1 LRALIVGCG
10 SIGRRH
16 LSNLRA
22 LTPAEVIAWRATGR
36 DTETLRREFDLREHR
51 TLQAALDE
59 KPDFAIVANP
69 TSRHVAVALELAR
82 AGVPFLVEKPLSD
95 RWDGVDE
102 LIRAVEARRLV
113 ALAGFNLRFHPGLRR
128 VKELLDSGRIG
139 RPHSLRAEVGQY
151 LPEWHPGE
159 DYRTSGSAR
168 RDLGGGVV
176 LDLVHEIDYA
186 LWLMGPVVDVAALTG
201 RVSDLE
207 IETEDVAEIA
217 VRFESGALGSIHLDY
232 LDRSPHRRCRV
243 VGSAGTLEWDY
254 FANEVR
260 VCDARTQAWST
271 EKQAPFERNDMY
283 RLEMAHFLDCLAGG
297 AQPAVGLREA
307 AASLEVA
314 LAAREGAMAPS
325 GRPIPEEQRHG

>member
-16 LSNLRA
+16 LANLRA
-22 LTPAEVIAWRATGR
+22 LTPAEIIAWRTTAR
-36 DTETLRREFDLREHR
+36 DDEALRREFDLAEFP
-51 TLQAALDE
+51 TLEGALDQ

-69 TSRHVAVALELAR
+69 TSRHVEVALELAR

-95 RWDGVDE
+95 RYDGVEE
-102 LIRAVEARRLV
+102 LIRIVDAKRLV

-128 VKELLDSGRIG
+128 VKQMLDSGRIG

-151 LPEWHPGE
+151 LPEWHPQE
-159 DYRTSGSAR
+159 DYRTGGSAR
-168 RDLGGGVV
+168 KDLGGGVV

-186 LWLMGPVVDVAALTG
+186 LWMMGPVVDVAAMTG
-201 RVSDLE
+201 HVSDLE
-207 IETEDVAEIA
+207 IETEDVAEI
-217 VRFESGALGSIHLDY
+217 VLRFASGALGSIHLDY
-232 LDRSPHRRCRV
+232 LDRAPYRRCRI

-254 FANEVR
+254 FAGEVR
-260 VCDARTQAWST
+260 VYDAQARAWTT
-271 EKQAPFERNDMY
+271 EKQSPFERNDMY
-283 RLEMAHFLDCLAGG
+283 RLEMAHFLDCLAGR

-314 LAAREGAMAPS
+314 LAARAAGASAPAI
-325 GRPIPEEQRHG
+325 RIPEEQRHG